1 MDDQKVGWNFNPEDE
16 DSSQDFDQSV
26 YDLPE
31 QSEVVSWT
39 GSEYINNQKNSM
51 WYLSLGGAIVL
62 ISGIIYF
69 LSRDFISVGFIVIVG
84 GLFAFM
90 ASRKPRQLQF
100 TVDPQGIQVGQRYY
114 PFSDY
119 ISFSLQRDGA
129 ISYISMLP
137 LHRFKNELAIYC
149 PPDQEEIIFQAISA
163 QLPNSQR
170 KETAVDK
177 LARMI
182 RF

>member
-1 MDDQKVGWNFNPEDE
+1 MDDQKAGWNFNPENDE
-16 DSSQDFDQSV
+16 TDQNFDQSV
-26 YDLPE
+26 YDVPA
-31 QSEVVSWT
+31 QSDIVTWA

-51 WYLSLGGAIVL
+51 WYLSLVGAIVL
-62 ISGIIYF
+62 IGGLVFF
-69 LSRDFISVGFIVIVG
+69 LSRDIISVVFIAIVG

-100 TVDPQGIQVGQRYY
+100 TVDNHGIQVGQRYY

-119 ISFSLQRDGA
+119 LSFSLQRDGA

-137 LHRFKNELAIYC
+137 LHRFKNELSIYC
-149 PPDQEEIIFQAISA
+149 PPDQEQKIFEAIAS
-163 QLPNSQR
+163 QLPNTQR

-177 LARMI
+177 LARAI